1 MRAIYMLFGPFL
13 AVISGSSCAAP
24 KAHVFAATASEAE
37 ADGTLSQEKRD
48 AIDARVREALER
60 ADIVGLGLAV
70 VVGDHIAYARGFGLA
85 DVSKKIPVDT
95 NTRFRLASIS
105 KLFTAVAAMHEVEAG
120 HLDLD
125 APVQTY
131 VPAFPVKPWPVTS
144 RELITHT
151 SGIRHYRG
159 AEAFSRVHYD
169 DVITPLAIFSGDPLL
184 FEPGTKYFYSSN
196 GFNLLGA
203 AVEAAAHRSFAD
215 EIATVVFK
223 PAEMTTA
230 GIDDETQHPV
240 RANGYTIEDGEV
252 KDAPAFDPSNKL
264 PSGGFLTTASDLAR
278 FAIAMDRDRL
288 VRAET
293 KRAMWTKQIL
303 RDGSST
309 SNGLGFGVGKWNGLQ
324 TVFHDGGQPGTSTA
338 LFMIPAKKCAI
349 VILTNTS
356 DIKLDTLT
364 HDLATIVLESAD

>member
-1 MRAIYMLFGPFL
+1 MRAICRFFGPFL
-13 AVISGSSCAAP
+13 AVISVSSCAAP

-37 ADGTLSQEKRD
+37 ADGTLSKEKRD
-48 AIDARVREALER
+48 AIDARVRDALER

-85 DVSKKIPVDT
+85 DVAKKIPVDT

-105 KLFTAVAAMHEVEAG
+105 KLFTAVATMHEVEAG
-120 HLDLD
+120 HLSLD

-131 VPAFPVKPWPVTS
+131 VPSFPMKPWPVTA

-159 AEAFSRVHYD
+159 AEMISRVHYD
-169 DVITPLAIFSGDPLL
+169 DLITPLAIFSADPLL
-184 FEPGTKYFYSSN
+184 FEPGTKFSYSSY

-203 AVEAAAHRSFAD
+203 EVEAAAHRSFAD
-215 EIATVVFK
+215 EIAAVVFQ
-223 PAEMTTA
+223 PAEMITA
-230 GIDDETQHPV
+230 GIDDETQHPA
-240 RANGYTIEDGEV
+240 RAKGYAIADGEV
-252 KDAPAFDPSNKL
+252 KDAPAFDPSNKI

-293 KRAMWTKQIL
+293 KRAMWTKQTL
-303 RDGSST
+303 VDGTAT
-309 SNGLGFGVGKWNGLQ
+309 SYGLGFGVGKWNGLQ
-324 TVFHDGGQPGTSTA
+324 TIVHDGGQPGTSTA
-338 LFMIPAKKCAI
+338 LFMIPEKKSAF
-349 VILTNTS
+349 VVLTNTS

-364 HDLATIVLESAD
+364 HDLATIVLEAD